1 MGGSAIETFIPG
13 RPYLPIETVTPISHC
28 LGWDIIRSSEDGPY
42 YPIFGIK
49 PCEMA
54 PGLI

>member
-13 RPYLPIETVTPISHC
+13 IPYLPIETVTPISHC

-49 PCEMA
+49 PHEMA